1 MHNCVPGALIHFT
14 VAQMGSHASQLLLGS
29 MLFLLS
35 CSPPQLHPSI
45 SSKTTCL
52 KFLCTF
58 FFLNQSILWVI
69 SSSPKSQCSSQT
81 LIIRACLDLSLSLV
95 SSFVQDAGLE
105 MGNSEGSLYISGSW
119 FGCTGILTIFSL
131 FSHKKRTLILISS
144 QRNGKALLN
153 CCHYFFHLLK

>member
-58 FFLNQSILWVI
+58 FPESINIMGHLILSKEPVLLTDPHNQGLFGFEPVPCELICAGCWLGNGQFRRQSVHLW
-69 SSSPKSQCSSQT
+69 
-81 LIIRACLDLSLSLV
+81 LLV
-95 SSFVQDAGLE
+95 WMYRHPHNIF
-105 MGNSEGSLYISGSW
+105 
-119 FGCTGILTIFSL
+119 TIFSQ
-131 FSHKKRTLILISS
+131 KRTLILISS